1 MIKNRIKRFP
11 LYVPAANLQISS
23 FPPLA
28 EEESWK
34 IHFTADESSGKAAI
48 SSFPPLIAEE
58 DWKIQFTADESS
70 GKAAISS
77 FPPL

>member
-48 SSFPPLIAEE
+48 SSFPPLRAVEN
-58 DWKIQFTADESS
+58 WKIQFTAHASG
-70 GKAAISS
+70 GKAV
-77 FPPL
+77 